1 MDITD
6 HYYLIQAVPKKKIES
21 LLGYTLITILSNADA
36 APLLLPFVTIGIID
50 KYFSHNISYSFLDMI
65 DHGGSSAPGNRI
77 HSIAAYTTKAP
88 TISTKKRNREVDGR
102 GKSDTTKLH
111 RQLNR
116 PWAVNG

>member
-1 MDITD
+1 VVGSPRSLLLNSGSSKEKD
-6 HYYLIQAVPKKKIES
+6 ES

-77 HSIAAYTTKAP
+77 HSIAAYTTNNLDKEEEQR
-88 TISTKKRNREVDGR
+88 SRWERKKRHHVAT
-102 GKSDTTKLH
+102 SPTK
-111 RQLNR
+111 
-116 PWAVNG
+116 